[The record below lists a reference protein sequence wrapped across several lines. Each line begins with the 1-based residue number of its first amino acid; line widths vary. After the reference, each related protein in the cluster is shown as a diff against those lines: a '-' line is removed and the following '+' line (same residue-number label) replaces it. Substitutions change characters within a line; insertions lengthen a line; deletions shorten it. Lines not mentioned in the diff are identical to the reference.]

1 MLKTTI
7 LLTITLFSLAISS
20 IISVQSWNADRSH
33 RASDIVIHQGRAY
46 LAMQSISAGVAPN
59 QSGAWVN
66 IANYSN
72 PGNYRHDSLYVEGD
86 IVRHNNEIFVA
97 RRQTRYTR
105 PDKNDLWGA
114 WIFVSNHAPIRQPD
128 PNPDPED
135 PDPDPEQPEEP
146 EEPDTGIFSRL
157 PPDPGAAGKRTILG
171 IDSEGHGVRDDIL
184 IAVTK
189 LIPDDPYKRA
199 GALFPFAM
207 QQQLWKVVLEN
218 PNKPFEFYFPYLMGI
233 DAGVAYAIET
243 GASDILSVRRR
254 QALLLNTRE
263 RFLMSQ
269 KIDSIAS
276 GSVTRGYED
285 YPDLKVKYDRKFQEL
300 YQRELERQR

>member
-1 MLKTTI
+1 MLKITI

-128 PNPDPED
+128 PNSDPE
-135 PDPDPEQPEEP
+135 DPDPEQPEEP

-157 PPDPGAAGKRTILG
+157 PPDPGAAGRATILG

-199 GALFPFAM
+199 AALFSSAM
-207 QQQLWKVVLEN
+207 QQQLWKAVIEN
-218 PNKPFEFYFPYLMGI
+218 PDKEFEYFRPYFQATSAGAHYWVRMGVCNIISDSRYNALM
-233 DAGVAYAIET
+233 Y
-243 GASDILSVRRR
+243 
-254 QALLLNTRE
+254 NTRE
-263 RFLMSQ
+263 RFLIMR
-269 KIDSIAS
+269 KISSIAS
-276 GSVTRGYED
+276 GQAFPSFRDNPKDIQE
-285 YPDLKVKYDRKFQEL
+285 KYDRVFQEF
-300 YQRELERQR
+300 YQREQERQR